1 MRKLFT
7 LFFITLICGVAY
19 SQNIS
24 VASFRCLENDIN
36 ARTSKVIDINGELCA
51 LIIINT
57 TEQGFEFSGCNVEKT
72 EQKTGEIWVFVSPG
86 VKFITIKHRELGTIR
101 NYPFPQSIK
110 SGITYEMKLKT
121 EPKQPTL
128 DSASM
133 MKAMEQKLLELEQ
146 KLSQNNQ
153 QQKNNIP
160 NFQHLKTFYGYSESV
175 RSVAYSPDGSR
186 IAFGSANKTID
197 IWDANKGLYLKTLK
211 GHTGNV
217 TSLSFSP
224 DGSRIVSGST
234 DACLK
239 IWNANTGVCIKN
251 IEGVIDNSGGNW
263 LKNFE
268 GHLSPISS
276 VAYSPDGK
284 YIVSGSYDGIIKI
297 WDANTGQC
305 LKTLEGHSECVSSVA
320 YSPDGTKIIS
330 GSDDKSIKIWDANT
344 RQCLQ
349 TLEGHKHS
357 VLSVAYSP
365 DGKNIV
371 SGSYDNTVKIWG
383 EE

>member
-121 EPKQPTL
+121 EPKQPTI

-133 MKAMEQKLLELEQ
+133 MKAMEQKLFELEQ

-224 DGSRIVSGST
+224 DGSRIVSSSSDNT
-234 DACLK
+234 IK
-239 IWNANTGVCIKN
+239 IWNVNTGECIKT
-251 IEGVIDNSGGNW
+251 
-263 LKNFE
+263 LKGDYDRFY
-268 GHLSPISS
+268 S
-276 VAYSPDGK
+276 VAFSPDGSR
-284 YIVSGSYDGIIKI
+284 IV
-297 WDANTGQC
+297 
-305 LKTLEGHSECVSSVA
+305 
-320 YSPDGTKIIS
+320 
-330 GSDDKSIKIWDANT
+330 
-344 RQCLQ
+344 
-349 TLEGHKHS
+349 
-357 VLSVAYSP
+357 
-365 DGKNIV
+365 
-371 SGSYDNTVKIWG
+371 
-383 EE
+383 